1 MNENEKKMVMVNY
14 SEVFFWGATF
24 TLKTKLF
31 NNRSLPDDFDQF
43 EDQFACSAEPI
54 WDESLA

>member
-1 MNENEKKMVMVNY
+1 MVNY

-24 TLKTKLF
+24 TLKTKLV

-43 EDQFACSAEPI
+43 ACSAERI
-54 WDESLA
+54 WDESLAWQNSPTS